1 MKRALLIVMLFL
13 ALVIDLRGLRPTFGW
28 HDLVGLTRA
37 HAQTGEGYD
46 LTWSTIDAGGG
57 TSAASPYTL
66 VGTIGQPDA
75 AATLAGAAMSGGGYT
90 LVGGFWGSAANQYK
104 VYLPVVI
111 R

>member
-13 ALVIDLRGLRPTFGW
+13 ALVVDLRGLRPTFGW

-37 HAQTGEGYD
+37 HAQTGDGYE
-46 LTWSTIDAGGG
+46 LTWSTIDGGG
-57 TSAASPYTL
+57 VMNATGGAYTL
-66 VGTIGQPDA
+66 GGTIGQPDA
-75 AATLAGAAMSGGGYT
+75 GAAMTGGGFT
-90 LVGGFWGSAANQYK
+90 LVGGFWGSAASQYK